1 MSNPYLEEAKEY
13 RKAIDTFAKNQTDE
27 TLIDN
32 KAAFDPW
39 HVGVAVNAGKILR
52 YSGNLYRVIQPHTTQ
67 ADWTPDI
74 TPALYNKITV
84 AEWEKWEPN
93 NFYAKGA
100 KVTHN
105 NKKWISNV
113 DNNHWE
119 PGAVGVYTWDEY
131 TG

>member
-1 MSNPYLEEAKEY
+1 MNKYLEEAKEY

-39 HVGVAVNAGKILR
+39 HVGMAVNAGKILR

-67 ADWTPDI
+67 ADWSPDI
-74 TPALYNKITV
+74 TPALYNKIT
-84 AEWEKWEPN
+84 ATEWEKWEPN

-105 NKKWISNV
+105 SKKWISNV
-113 DNNHWE
+113 DNNIWE
-119 PGAVGVYTWDEY
+119 PGATGVYTWDEV
-131 TG
+131 

>member
-1 MSNPYLEEAKEY
+1 MNKYLEEAKGY
-13 RKAIDTFAKNQTDE
+13 RKAIDTFAKNQSDK

-32 KAAFDPW
+32 KAVFDPW
-39 HVGVAVNAGKILR
+39 RVGMAVNAGKILR
-52 YSGNLYRVIQPHTTQ
+52 YSDNLYRVIQPHTTQ
-67 ADWTPDI
+67 ADWSPDI
-74 TPALYNKITV
+74 TPALYNKIT
-84 AEWEKWEPN
+84 ATEWEKWEPN

>member
-1 MSNPYLEEAKEY
+1 MNRYLEEAK
-13 RKAIDTFAKNQTDE
+13 AIRASIDGLADGQSDE
-27 TLIDN
+27 KLADN
-32 KAAFDPW
+32 KAAFPW
-39 HVGVAVNAGKILR
+39 WNGDGVYYLTGMLLR
-52 YSGNLYRVIQPHTTQ
+52 HGDNLYRVIQPHTTQ
-67 ADWTPDI
+67 ADWSPDI

-84 AEWEKWEPN
+84 TEWEKWEPN